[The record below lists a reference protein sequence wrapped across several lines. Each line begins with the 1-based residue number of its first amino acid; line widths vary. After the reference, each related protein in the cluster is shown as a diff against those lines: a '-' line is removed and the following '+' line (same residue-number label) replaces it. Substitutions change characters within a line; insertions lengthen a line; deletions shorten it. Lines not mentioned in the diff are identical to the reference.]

1 MLLRP
6 PSRRAPRAVRA
17 ALALLMLSA
26 AISGFAGGAAFA
38 SAALPSA
45 APTRPDLVVDVTVNP
60 AEVHP
65 AGGDVQVAIV
75 VRNLGSGPGDN
86 VAVKLRPPAGS
97 SLVGDPEV
105 PPTPIAL
112 AAAVDSSSWQC
123 DYSTW
128 KCSYGTLAA
137 GGEAETLN
145 VPLHLAAGSL
155 GDKTTVGA
163 TASTTSHETATTN
176 NTDKATIIYT
186 AVADLAVE
194 LLSVDT
200 DVSNLGGRSHVQ
212 ARVTNVGTAEVSD
225 VRLTVDPPAGAW
237 VQPENFTTD
246 EWDCDVTARPWACTR
261 GALAPAA
268 FAYLNIPVM
277 FPAGTTGDTMTMTA
291 TASTTTPER
300 SLANNSSQMTF
311 TYIIPQPADVTI
323 TGMDAYPPQVVAGDQ
338 VTLYIAVDNIGGSPA
353 DNVTVRLPLA
363 DTVEPV
369 SADGG
374 GDWTCSVGRDAD
386 SGQRVWEC
394 VHPRYEPAGLEL
406 VSPIWLVATVGAGT
420 PEGTLPFT
428 ATVTTDSP
436 EPSTDN
442 NTGQASTTYLTQG
455 FISGRVWLDQDRD
468 GQRDP
473 DEPGVENGGDGV
485 RSLLLMREGLIYPAW
500 DTPVAF
506 VGHDG
511 AYIQPLAPGRY
522 FVRVNVS
529 LALDYTT
536 PNTGDEATDSDVV
549 FTARAWDEVTAES
562 AVVDVI
568 DGQHTVIDIGLV
580 PAQP

>member
-1 MLLRP
+1 L
-6 PSRRAPRAVRA
+6 
-17 ALALLMLSA
+17 
-26 AISGFAGGAAFA
+26 
-38 SAALPSA
+38 
-45 APTRPDLVVDVTVNP
+45 
-60 AEVHP
+60 
-65 AGGDVQVAIV
+65 
-75 VRNLGSGPGDN
+75 
-86 VAVKLRPPAGS
+86 
-97 SLVGDPEV
+97 
-105 PPTPIAL
+105 
-112 AAAVDSSSWQC
+112 
-123 DYSTW
+123 
-128 KCSYGTLAA
+128 
-137 GGEAETLN
+137 
-145 VPLHLAAGSL
+145 
-155 GDKTTVGA
+155 
-163 TASTTSHETATTN
+163 
-176 NTDKATIIYT
+176 
-186 AVADLAVE
+186 
-194 LLSVDT
+194 
-200 DVSNLGGRSHVQ
+200 
-212 ARVTNVGTAEVSD
+212 
-225 VRLTVDPPAGAW
+225 
-237 VQPENFTTD
+237 
-246 EWDCDVTARPWACTR
+246 
-261 GALAPAA
+261 PAA

-311 TYIIPQPADVTI
+311 TYITPQPADVTI

-374 GDWTCSVGRDAD
+374 RDAD
-386 SGQRVWEC
+386 SGQ
-394 VHPRYEPAGLEL
+394 
-406 VSPIWLVATVGAGT
+406 
-420 PEGTLPFT
+420 
-428 ATVTTDSP
+428 
-436 EPSTDN
+436 
-442 NTGQASTTYLTQG
+442 ASTTYPTQG

-511 AYIQPLAPGRY
+511 TYTQPLAPGRY

-536 PNTGDEATDSDVV
+536 PNNGDEATDSDVV

>member
-1 MLLRP
+1 M
-6 PSRRAPRAVRA
+6 VRA
-17 ALALLMLSA
+17 AFALVVLFA
-26 AISGFAGGAAFA
+26 AVAATGSA
-38 SAALPSA
+38 SAA
-45 APTRPDLVVDVTVNP
+45 APFVPRTRPDLVVEVTVNP
-60 AEVHP
+60 AEVPP
-65 AGGDVQVAIV
+65 AGGNVQVAIIV
-75 VRNLGSGPGDN
+75 GNVGSGPADG
-86 VAVKLRPPAGS
+86 VTVKLRPPAGS

-105 PPTPIAL
+105 PPMPLAG
-112 AAAVDSSSWQC
+112 AAAEDTPSWHC
-123 DYSTW
+123 DYTVW
-128 KCSYGTLAA
+128 RCSYGTLAG
-137 GGEAETLN
+137 GGEAETLT
-145 VPLHLAAGSL
+145 VPLRLPAGSV
-155 GDKTTVGA
+155 GDAATVSA
-163 TASTTSHETATTN
+163 TATTSSHETATTN
-176 NTDKATIIYT
+176 NTDRARVTWT

-194 LLSVDT
+194 LTADSWT
-200 DVSNLGGRSHVQ
+200 DVSNLGGRAYAFV
-212 ARVTNVGTAEVSD
+212 RVTNVGTAEVAD
-225 VRLTVDPPAGAW
+225 VRLTIDPPSGAW
-237 VQPENFTTD
+237 VQLENFTTD
-246 EWDCDVTARPWACTR
+246 EWHCDVNGTPWVCTR

-268 FAYLNIPVM
+268 FAYLSIPVM
-277 FPAGTTGDTMTMTA
+277 FPAGTTGDTTTMTA

-300 SLANNSSQMTF
+300 SLANNGSQVTF
-311 TYIIPQPADVTI
+311 RYITPEPADVTI

-420 PEGTLPFT
+420 PEGTVTFT
-428 ATVTTDSP
+428 ATARTDSP

-442 NTGQASTTYLTQG
+442 NTGQASTTYLAQG

-473 DEPGVENGGDGV
+473 DEPAVENGGDGV
-485 RSLLLMREGLIYPAW
+485 RSLLLMLEGLIYPAW
-500 DTPVAF
+500 DTPNAF

-511 AYIQPLAPGRY
+511 SYTQPLAPRRY

-529 LALDYTT
+529 PALDYTT

-549 FTARAWDEVTAES
+549 FTARAYDGVTAES
-562 AVVDVI
+562 AVVDVV
-568 DGQHTVIDIGLV
+568 DGQHTVVDIGLV